1 MLRKLNF
8 DALKKKKSGT
18 LIIINIFLMLQITLI
33 KELLVKAGIDFYGLF
48 VILKAN

>member
-18 LIIINIFLMLQITLI
+18 LIINIFLMLQFTLI